1 MILGIMM
8 RKCLAVIALCMLA
21 GGATVHAETGF
32 LGEWIDTK
40 PQREVVGS
48 LFEGQ
53 CLRQKLSIQPH
64 GADFRVYLDNA
75 ALYIGLTLVACN
87 RIELDCS
94 YMGSS
99 QLQCELSNPEMG
111 PRGFAP
117 VLSINSTA
125 GQERLILEDSPGR
138 WYREFVRISN
148 E

>member
-1 MILGIMM
+1 
-8 RKCLAVIALCMLA
+8 MLA
-21 GGATVHAETGF
+21 GCATVHAETGF

-40 PQREVVGS
+40 PQRDVVGS
-48 LFEGQ
+48 LSEAQ
-53 CLRQKLSIQPH
+53 CPRQKLSIQPH

-75 ALYIGLTLVACN
+75 ALYTGLKLAGCA

-111 PRGFAP
+111 PLGFAP
-117 VLSINSTA
+117 VLSINSTT
-125 GQERLILEDSPGR
+125 GRLVLENAQREWD
-138 WYREFVRISN
+138 REFVRINN

>member
-1 MILGIMM
+1 MM
-8 RKCLAVIALCMLA
+8 RKSLAVIALCILA

-40 PQREVVGS
+40 PQGEVVGG

-53 CLRQKLSIQPH
+53 CPRQKLSIQPH

-75 ALYIGLTLVACN
+75 ALYTGLKLAGCA

-94 YMGSS
+94 YMGSSS

-111 PRGFAP
+111 PLGFAP
-117 VLSINSTA
+117 VLSINSTT
-125 GQERLILEDSPGR
+125 GCLVLENAQGEWD
-138 WYREFVRISN
+138 REFVRINN

>member
-1 MILGIMM
+1 MIGIMM
-8 RKCLAVIALCMLA
+8 RKSLAVIALCILA

-40 PQREVVGS
+40 PQGEVVGG

-53 CLRQKLSIQPH
+53 CPRQKLSIQPH

-75 ALYIGLTLVACN
+75 ALYTGLKLAGCA

-94 YMGSS
+94 YMGSSS

-111 PRGFAP
+111 PLGFAP
-117 VLSINSTA
+117 VLSINSTT
-125 GQERLILEDSPGR
+125 GRLVLENAQGEWD
-138 WYREFVRISN
+138 REFVRINN